1 MTEQKS
7 LLTPDIK
14 ALIGTELTGD
24 PDYIER
30 NDIRYFAEAIRLPA
44 PPKPLY
50 SNEIYARGTRYGGLI
65 APPTFF
71 TRLARRNG
79 FPWAMALPQWLQD
92 RTAVGEAV
100 EIEAKEPLR
109 VGDIIFTR
117 GKVADIYEREGS
129 RGKLIYL
136 VRDFEFTNQLGQ
148 YVGKIR
154 RTLVKFP
161 ESLPFNRP
169 DEAATVALR
178 KLSGSDKSVIS
189 PYSNTI
195 TLMQVNQFAGANRE
209 FGRYHM
215 DREFAQ
221 SLELPDVLMIETLK
235 TAYVANMLEDYF
247 GDNMFIERLVTSWPV
262 MDYVGDT
269 LTCHGKIRS
278 QSIREERT
286 YLEVDLWMVNQ
297 RSEVSTAG
305 SATVVLPI
313 GS

>member
-1 MTEQKS
+1 MTKQES
-7 LLTPDIK
+7 FLTPDIK
-14 ALIGTELTGD
+14 ALIGTALTGD

-30 NDIRYFAEAIRLPA
+30 NDIRYFAEAIRLPI

-50 SNEIYARGTRYGGLI
+50 SNELHARTTRYGGLI

-100 EIEAKEPLR
+100 EIEAKQPLR
-109 VGDIIFTR
+109 AGDIIFTR
-117 GKVADIYEREGS
+117 GKVADIYERDGS
-129 RGKLIYL
+129 KGKLIYL

-161 ESLPFNRP
+161 ESLPFDRP
-169 DEAATVALR
+169 DEAATIAFR
-178 KLSGSDKSVIS
+178 ERSSSDESAVS

-221 SLELPDVLMIETLK
+221 SLKLPDVLMIETLK
-235 TAYVANMLEDYF
+235 TAYVANMLEDNF
-247 GDNMFIERLVTSWPV
+247 GENMFIERLITSWPV

-269 LTCHGKIRS
+269 LTCHGTIRS
-278 QSIREERT
+278 KSIRDART
-286 YLEVDLWMVNQ
+286 HVEVDVWMENQ
-297 RSEVSTAG
+297 RREIGTVG
-305 SATVVLPI
+305 SATVVLPT
-313 GS
+313 GA

>member
-1 MTEQKS
+1 MPKEES

-30 NDIRYFAEAIRLPA
+30 NDIRYFAEAIRLPGS
-44 PPKPLY
+44 PNSLY
-50 SNEIYARGTRYGGLI
+50 SNEIHARNTKYGGLI
-65 APPTFF
+65 APPTYF

-100 EIEAKEPLR
+100 EIEAKQPLR
-109 VGDIIFTR
+109 AGDILFGR
-117 GKVADIYEREGS
+117 GKVANIYERDGS
-129 RGKLIYL
+129 GGKLIYL

-148 YVGKIR
+148 YMGKIR
-154 RTLVKFP
+154 RSLVKFA
-161 ESLPFNRP
+161 EGLPYDRP
-169 DEAATVALR
+169 DESAMAAFR
-178 KLSGSDKSVIS
+178 KLSDSEKSVIS

-221 SLELPDVLMIETLK
+221 SLKLPDVLMIETLK
-235 TAYVANMLEDYF
+235 TAYVANMLEDHF
-247 GDNMFIERLVTSWPV
+247 GENMFIERLVTSFPV

-269 LTCHGKIRS
+269 LTCYGAIRS
-278 QSIREERT
+278 ESIRENRT
-286 YLEVDLWMVNQ
+286 YVEVDIWMQNQ
-297 RSEVSTAG
+297 RNEIGTTG
-305 SATVVLPI
+305 SAIVTLPNQT
-313 GS
+313 